1 MLRCVLF
8 DLGYTLV
15 YARRT
20 EPFAALLRRVG
31 VEAAREEV
39 AYALHRADQHFMRR
53 HPGLLGRPEGD
64 WLEPYVPVFLREL
77 TGRPPDAALARDL
90 TRLALAAAGPAAD
103 RWRAYPD
110 ALPTLRRLAARG
122 VVAGVVTNWDGTAR
136 RVLETTGLRPW
147 VGPVVVSSECG
158 REKPDPDI
166 FRLALEQA
174 GAAPSEAVMVG
185 DNGHDDVAGALA
197 AAWPLGSAL
206 RYFAD
211 GWQISKR
218 VGGKHYWRL
227 PVMDG
232 EFVCEA
238 TTGVT
243 KQAVGGGNL
252 LVMGRTQ
259 RTALAAA
266 AAAVRA
272 IAAVPDVIT
281 PFPGGIV
288 RSGSKVGS
296 KYKGVSASINEAY
309 CPTLRGAVASAL
321 DPDVGAVLEIVIDG
335 LTPEAVAAA
344 MRAGLRAIIELGPE
358 RGALRVGAGNY
369 GGRLGPHHF
378 KLKDLLP

>member
-197 AAWPLGSAL
+197 AGVRAFWLNRHLGRDLGRGDVPPPGAT
-206 RYFAD
+206 
-211 GWQISKR
+211 
-218 VGGKHYWRL
+218 
-227 PVMDG
+227 PVDS
-232 EFVCEA
+232 
-238 TTGVT
+238 
-243 KQAVGGGNL
+243 
-252 LVMGRTQ
+252 
-259 RTALAAA
+259 LAALYAALEPELQAGA
-266 AAAVRA
+266 AAREAHVR
-272 IAAVPDVIT
+272 
-281 PFPGGIV
+281 
-288 RSGSKVGS
+288 
-296 KYKGVSASINEAY
+296 
-309 CPTLRGAVASAL
+309 
-321 DPDVGAVLEIVIDG
+321 
-335 LTPEAVAAA
+335 
-344 MRAGLRAIIELGPE
+344 
-358 RGALRVGAGNY
+358 
-369 GGRLGPHHF
+369 
-378 KLKDLLP
+378 